1 MRSSFKLAVLIA
13 LVGLVSPSSGSA
25 AEPFYERLLQEGIRA
40 NAEGDSAQAIQDLT
54 LACFGMLEEPESL
67 TVCRV
72 HLALAQAAQ
81 EDREAFAETVG
92 RIIDLENTF
101 QAYSKASLDR
111 SLRQTFEQKMIAW
124 IPYASLSSVK
134 AFSAAAR
141 AQREQEL
148 LTMDLGQRRQALT
161 ELLAADPEDLAW
173 KIHMAKVELLDGQP
187 AKALELTDSVLSQD
201 TELLVAICVRGEA
214 RAALGRCEEA
224 LMDLVSCDESGS
236 RPEILKRRLECR
248 MALGQWEIAKTL
260 FDALPVTERKSRPG
274 RILEKEIRN
283 GQKEARRQAAA
294 AEPAAT
300 VEPEGETET
309 PQPPPSLR

>member
-1 MRSSFKLAVLIA
+1 MRSSIKPAVLVA
-13 LVGLVSPSSGSA
+13 LMWLVLPSLGSA

-40 NAEGDSAQAIQDLT
+40 NADGDSAQAIQDLT

-92 RIIDLENTF
+92 RIIDLEKSF
-101 QAYSKASLDR
+101 QAYSKAPLGR
-111 SLRQTFEQKMIAW
+111 GLRQAFEQKLIAW
-124 IPYASLSSVK
+124 IPYSSLVSVK

-141 AQREQEL
+141 AQQEQEL
-148 LTMDLGQRRQALT
+148 LNMDRDQRRAALT
-161 ELLAADPEDLAW
+161 ELLAGDPEDLAW
-173 KIHMAKVELLDGQP
+173 KIHMAKIELLDGQP

-248 MALGQWEIAKTL
+248 MALEQWEIAKTL
-260 FDALPVTERKSRPG
+260 FDALPVAERKG
-274 RILEKEIRN
+274 RTGRSWDKAIKAGL
-283 GQKEARRQAAA
+283 KEARRRA
-294 AEPAAT
+294 AEVPSEPAP
-300 VEPEGETET
+300 VESSEPEGGAET
-309 PQPPPSLR
+309 P